1 MLPFILDDFLR
12 RRFISMSYTAEI
24 FHSRRT
30 EFAKSCAVSSIY
42 GYVCGI
48 GDRHL
53 KNLLVDKVTGSL
65 VQIDF
70 DMCFGKGA
78 LQLPVPEFIPFRLSP
93 QMISV
98 LRPLDGS
105 ILLRG
110 YMVAAMKM
118 LRSKEAVQALS
129 NALEI
134 YLNDPVAD
142 WINADKAIR
151 NQRGIKTAEGSVDDS
166 STLSSEREDINWLPR
181 RRIEGTL
188 RKLMG
193 MDPAS
198 LLLDDLKD
206 NTRVKKYKSF
216 IGLQNIL
223 RACTHTSPSTTASSM
238 NYMYRTEHDK
248 LSVENQVDVLMKLAT
263 DPDILVRQWS
273 GLTTWI

>member
-1 MLPFILDDFLR
+1 
-12 RRFISMSYTAEI
+12 MSYTAEL
-24 FHSRRT
+24 FHTRRA

-53 KNLLVDKVTGSL
+53 KNLLVDTVTGSL

-70 DMCFGKGA
+70 DMCFGKGS

-98 LRPLDGS
+98 LKPLDGS

-110 YMVAAMKM
+110 YMIAAMKT
-118 LRSKEAVQALS
+118 LRSKDAVQSLS

-151 NQRGIKTAEGSVDDS
+151 NQRNSLRTGEDGSSSSEVS
-166 STLSSEREDINWLPR
+166 STMSSDRDDINWLPR
-181 RRIEGTL
+181 RRIEGAI
-188 RKLMG
+188 RKLAG
-193 MDPAS
+193 MDPVS
-198 LLLDDLKD
+198 LLLDDLRD
-206 NTRVKKYKSF
+206 NARVKKFKSF
-216 IGLQNIL
+216 AGLQTIL
-223 RACTHTSPSTTASSM
+223 TAAAYADVSVSSPSSP
-238 NYMYRTEHDK
+238 YIYRDDHRK
-248 LSVENQVDVLMKLAT
+248 LSVESQIDMLMKLAS
-263 DPDILVRQWS
+263 DPDILVRQWA
-273 GLTTWI
+273 GLTTWT